1 MGPNGAA
8 PIASIGLMTYG
19 TNSSGQLDVTV
30 NELPIFVVGTQPGPT
45 VLGFD
50 PVEGGPGTK
59 VEIWGANFIK
69 EQAEGPALQ
78 NFNVVYFSAPQGGQS
93 PWVEAQYTWP
103 YTNHL
108 GVVDSNALTATVPQ
122 GAATGA
128 ILVASNNA
136 GALIGVGSTMPF
148 TVVPA
153 PGGGGWLFPSS
164 GVITWANVG
173 LGAVFTNTTNT
184 TWGFS
189 NQLTV
194 ENFNQSM
201 TDPTPGSS
209 GYTSTNLPRGL
220 HIVNRWITNNQFSGV
235 TNSWQGYVVGRLID
249 PLPATLLGRV
259 YEVTNVTV
267 TAYGPGGANNLSNFT
282 FEIFI
287 SGGAGL
293 PNSSTNTDAPIP
305 YGVTTFNATNNQ
317 VFSNALFYS
326 NTPSYWEATGL
337 PAGLALSV
345 DLNTAG
351 TDVQASIVG
360 TPTGG
365 SGTMTATVKAVNVL
379 RSAAPYNSQ
388 PATNINTITFNFGAA
403 PSPYLTYS
411 DWVGA
416 WALSGSNTNTTADP
430 DGDGFINNDEYAF
443 GGNPTNPTPYLIN
456 ISGSNISYLGLTNNV
471 VPSPYTVQNTTN
483 LSTGPWTNYSATVTN
498 ATNQLNIP
506 LPSYYQRKEF
516 TVPVTAGTNNFYRVI
531 FSNQ

>member
-1 MGPNGAA
+1 M
-8 PIASIGLMTYG
+8 
-19 TNSSGQLDVTV
+19 
-30 NELPIFVVGTQPGPT
+30 
-45 VLGFD
+45 
-50 PVEGGPGTK
+50 
-59 VEIWGANFIK
+59 
-69 EQAEGPALQ
+69 
-78 NFNVVYFSAPQGGQS
+78 
-93 PWVEAQYTWP
+93 
-103 YTNHL
+103 
-108 GVVDSNALTATVPQ
+108 
-122 GAATGA
+122 
-128 ILVASNNA
+128 
-136 GALIGVGSTMPF
+136 
-148 TVVPA
+148 
-153 PGGGGWLFPSS
+153 
-164 GVITWANVG
+164 
-173 LGAVFTNTTNT
+173 
-184 TWGFS
+184 
-189 NQLTV
+189 QLTV
-194 ENFNQSM
+194 LNWQQSM
-201 TDPTPGSS
+201 TDTAVASS
-209 GYTSTNLPRGL
+209 GYYSTNLPRGL
-220 HIVNRWITNNQFSGV
+220 HVVNRWVTTAATPGV
-235 TNSWQGYVVGRLID
+235 VSNSWQGFIVGRMID
-249 PLPATLLGRV
+249 QLPILQSSTFSKIYAQTSTITAFNPVGQTNDTNFVL
-259 YEVTNVTV
+259 EIIVTGKN
-267 TAYGPGGANNLSNFT
+267 APY
-282 FEIFI
+282 
-287 SGGAGL
+287 
-293 PNSSTNTDAPIP
+293 PNSSTNTAAPVP
-305 YGVTTFNATNNQ
+305 FGVTTFNATNNQ

-345 DLNTAG
+345 DLNAAG

-365 SGTMTATVKAVNVL
+365 SGTMTATIKAVNVL

-403 PSPYLTYS
+403 PSPYLTYN